1 MEIKLH
7 RNISKS
13 KLNSFDFTTYAG
25 KIYTITKNLY
35 KNIIA
40 VRLTI
45 FIKEREFE
53 YEVFD
58 RTNQKLY
65 LAFYNNIN
73 AENNLVATEVISKFN
88 DFIAELQDEEIIQ
101 TEEE

>member
-7 RNISKS
+7 KYISKS
-13 KLNSFDFTTYAG
+13 KLNSFGFTTYAG

-45 FIKEREFE
+45 FPEEREYE

-73 AENNLVATEVISKFN
+73 GENNLVATEVISKFN
-88 DFIAELQDEEIIQ
+88 DFITELQDAEIIQ